1 MDKNFEKEVLRKFD
15 TVIKLLTISSLKGEK
30 QLEKIKILS
39 GEGLPPKEI
48 ADLIGT
54 SANTV
59 SVALNKI
66 KNKPKSLKE
75 ENNDKSKIDEGLA
88 ESEENKSPKNISN
101 S

>member
-1 MDKNFEKEVLRKFD
+1 MNKDFEKEVLKKFD

-48 ADLIGT
+48 ADLLGT

-59 SVALNKI
+59 SVALNK
-66 KNKPKSLKE
+66 LKKKTNQSQE
-75 ENNDKSKIDEGLA
+75 DKQELTENVGENSND
-88 ESEENKSPKNISN
+88 
-101 S
+101 

>member
-1 MDKNFEKEVLRKFD
+1 MNKDFEKEVLKKFD

-48 ADLIGT
+48 ADLLGT

-59 SVALNKI
+59 SVALNK
-66 KNKPKSLKE
+66 LKKKTNQSQE
-75 ENNDKSKIDEGLA
+75 DKQEPTENVGDNSND
-88 ESEENKSPKNISN
+88 
-101 S
+101 